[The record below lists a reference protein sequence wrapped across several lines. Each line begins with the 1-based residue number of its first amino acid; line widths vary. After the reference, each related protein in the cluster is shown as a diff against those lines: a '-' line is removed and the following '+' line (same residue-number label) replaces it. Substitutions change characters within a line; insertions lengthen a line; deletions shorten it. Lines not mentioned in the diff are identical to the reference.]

1 MVIRRAKASIDR
13 IRFAIDLLSSSI
25 LVCLDKRQGT
35 SLESL
40 PMALRIEE
48 PRFRWFAATTIRNAG
63 ETGNKSGAGLED
75 AGATLWSVVCARGG
89 RRTGTRTD
97 RQSLRLPS
105 TIVLRPRWSR
115 ITVRRQSANNV
126 ETVRR
131 ARFPCPAG
139 QIACRLVGGVVRRL
153 PILPT
158 RSRMRRRTPW

>member
-1 MVIRRAKASIDR
+1 MECGVRARR
-13 IRFAIDLLSSSI
+13 
-25 LVCLDKRQGT
+25 QT
-35 SLESL
+35 H
-40 PMALRIEE
+40 
-48 PRFRWFAATTIRNAG
+48 
-63 ETGNKSGAGLED
+63 
-75 AGATLWSVVCARGG
+75 
-89 RRTGTRTD
+89 GTRTD
-97 RQSLRLPS
+97 RQSLSLPS

-131 ARFPCPAG
+131 ARCPCPAG